1 MRVNR
6 HEADSGRAI
15 SVMDFEMRT
24 FRAHFDAESHIRFDV
39 PSMLNG
45 ISKGSRYRLI
55 AAGRPWGRAP
65 LKYPLPAI
73 SGCNGISKNID
84 IFGNIN
90 TLVPNNRP
98 VLKLR

>member
-1 MRVNR
+1 MGVNR
-6 HEADSGRAI
+6 HETDSGRAI

-24 FRAHFDAESHIRFDV
+24 FRAHFDAASHIRFDV

-65 LKYPLPAI
+65 LKYALPAI
-73 SGCNGISKNID
+73 PGSNGLSKNIN
-84 IFGNIN
+84 ILSPIN
-90 TLVPNNRP
+90 TIIR
-98 VLKLR
+98 RHRFFSMF